1 MNNLSIKDDKV
12 FKALNQNKLNL
23 FDKDVAYLKIE
34 VETDFNLKIKE
45 TSTDAYKVFG
55 FEKSVFKKI
64 EDLSILIPQTVAKIH
79 NSFVEDFL

>member
-1 MNNLSIKDDKV
+1 MNNLSIKDDKT
-12 FKALNQNKLNL
+12 FKTLNSNKLNL

-45 TSTDAYKVFG
+45 TSIDAHKVFG

-64 EDLSILIPQTVAKIH
+64 VDLNILIPPTIGKIH